1 VVLFGAEGKSR
12 EHQRA
17 RRLLEGRSG
26 FINPADRIYLARA
39 IELAA
44 RASGD
49 VAPNPPVG
57 AVLVRGG
64 RTIGEG
70 WHRIAGSAHAEVE
83 ALRDADARG
92 ESASGATAYVSLE
105 PCNHHG
111 RTPPCTE
118 ALLAAGVKRVVIAAL
133 DPNPKTSGGG
143 VARLRDRD
151 VDVIVVDELPAAQ
164 VLIQRFR
171 ETTSSPYP
179 YITLKMAMSLDG
191 AIAPGPGM
199 NYRLTGDAAFERVR
213 MMRSEAD
220 AVMVGAGTIRVDDA
234 QLTIRPHRARRKP
247 YTRIVVCETDP
258 VPAAA
263 RVFAPPA
270 DAPPGSYARTIVLAP
285 GRRRAAFA
293 SLEAVADLVFV
304 GDGAELDLDAAMR
317 ELRAR
322 GVVTI
327 LCEGGPTLGGRLLEA
342 GLVRELVWFIAPLL
356 LQTSTAIPPLAGA
369 DLMRLARGWRFSDVE
384 RVGNDLMLRAY
395 L

>member
-1 VVLFGAEGKSR
+1 M
-12 EHQRA
+12 
-17 RRLLEGRSG
+17 
-26 FINPADRIYLARA
+26 
-39 IELAA
+39 
-44 RASGD
+44 
-49 VAPNPPVG
+49 
-57 AVLVRGG
+57 LVRGG

-92 ESASGATAYVSLE
+92 ESADGATAYVSLE

-143 VARLRDRD
+143 VARLRDRE
-151 VDVIVVDELPAAQ
+151 VEVIVDELPAAQ
-164 VLIQRFR
+164 SLIARFR
-171 ETTSSPYP
+171 ETVSSPYP

-213 MMRSEAD
+213 MMRAETD

-258 VPAAA
+258 VPATA
-263 RVFAPPA
+263 RVFARPA
-270 DAPPGSYARTIVLAP
+270 DAPPDSYARTIVLAP
-285 GRRRAAFA
+285 GRRRAPFA
-293 SLEAVADLVFV
+293 ALQDVAEMVFV
-304 GDGAELDLDAAMR
+304 GDGAKLDLDAAMR

-342 GLVRELVWFIAPLL
+342 GLVRELVWFIAPTL
-356 LQTSTAIPPLAGA
+356 LQTPTAIPPLTGA
-369 DLMRLARGWRFSDVE
+369 DVTRLARGWRFSDVE
-384 RVGNDLMLRAY
+384 RVGDDLMLRAY